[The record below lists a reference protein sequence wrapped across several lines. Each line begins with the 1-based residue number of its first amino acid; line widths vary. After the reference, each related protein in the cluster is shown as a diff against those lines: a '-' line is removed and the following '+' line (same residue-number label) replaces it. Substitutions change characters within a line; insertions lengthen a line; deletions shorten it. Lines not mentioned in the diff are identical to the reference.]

1 MRQGE
6 ESWMGI
12 TEQLLRNEL
21 LDSGTDPEWGCH
33 VTMISGAAGSI
44 YVVAKANLGKRSL
57 LEIVGGTNILLY

>member
-1 MRQGE
+1 MGPRRGMRQGE

-33 VTMISGAAGSI
+33 VTVISGAAI
-44 YVVAKANLGKRSL
+44 YLCRCQS
-57 LEIVGGTNILLY
+57 